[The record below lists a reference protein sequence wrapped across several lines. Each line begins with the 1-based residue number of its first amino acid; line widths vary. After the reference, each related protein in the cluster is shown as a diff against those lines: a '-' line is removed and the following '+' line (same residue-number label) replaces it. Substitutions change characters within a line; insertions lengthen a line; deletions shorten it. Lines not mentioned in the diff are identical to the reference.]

1 MKRLAEKQ
9 ILEWK
14 NSPRR
19 KPLIIRGAR
28 QVGKTWLVDNFLA
41 EQFDSF
47 VKIDLEKRRD
57 FHSYFDGN
65 LDPKT
70 ILTYLE
76 LETGRITPG
85 KTLLFFDEIQACP
98 RAIMALRYFYEQMPE
113 LHLIAAGSM
122 LEFAFGEISI
132 PVGRVQYLYMHPM
145 TFYEYLLAI
154 GKDQMAEYAIK
165 SPVDVDEKIQKMIL
179 NELRNYFFIGGMP
192 ECVKTYR
199 DYGSMVETFNVQSEI
214 ISSYIDDFSK
224 YVPRIDTTCL
234 DAVFLNAAKSV
245 GEQLKYIRLNDAHS
259 GKMNHKAFDLLV
271 KAKIIHKIPAC
282 DPSGLPLG
290 ATANPKKFKAAMLD
304 IGLLQRLCQVP
315 VELELKEEN
324 LLAMYRGKL
333 AEQFVAQEML
343 AKTSSELFY
352 WAREERGSS
361 AEIDYLAVRQGNIY
375 PVEVKSGTSGSLRSL
390 HMMLEKYQNC
400 PQGLVLYSST
410 YKELPEQ
417 KLTFMPLYC
426 AATITE

>member
-1 MKRLAEKQ
+1 MKRLAEKK

-14 NSPRR
+14 DSSRR

-41 EQFDSF
+41 KQFDSF

-57 FHSYFDGN
+57 IHAYFDGN

-70 ILTYLE
+70 ILPYLE
-76 LETGRITPG
+76 LETERIIPG

-98 RAIMALRYFYEQMPE
+98 RAIMALRYFYEQMPG
-113 LHLIAAGSM
+113 LHIIAAGSM
-122 LEFAFGEISI
+122 LEFAFGDISI

-145 TFYEYLLAI
+145 NFHEYLLAI
-154 GKDQMAEYAIK
+154 GKEQMAEFALK
-165 SPVDVDEKIQKMIL
+165 SPVDIDGKIQKMIL
-179 NELRNYFFIGGMP
+179 HELRNYFFIGGMP

-199 DYGSMVETFNVQSEI
+199 DSGSMLETFNVQSEI
-214 ISSYIDDFSK
+214 LASYLDDFSK
-224 YVPRIDTTCL
+224 YSPRIDTTCL
-234 DAVFLNAAKSV
+234 DAVFLNVAKSV
-245 GEQLKYIRLNDAHS
+245 GEQLKYSRLNDIHS
-259 GKMNHKAFDLLV
+259 SKMNHTAFDLLV
-271 KAKIIHKIPAC
+271 KAKVIHKIPAC

-304 IGLLQRLCQVP
+304 IGLLQRLCQIP
-315 VELELKEEN
+315 AELELKEEN

-333 AEQFVAQEML
+333 AEQFVAQEIL
-343 AKTSSELFY
+343 AKTDLELYY
-352 WAREERGSS
+352 WARDVRGSS

-375 PVEVKSGTSGSLRSL
+375 PVEVKSGASGSLKSL

-400 PQGLVLYSST
+400 PQGLVLYSGT

-417 KLTFMPLYC
+417 KITFMPLYC
-426 AATITE
+426 AAIVND